1 MDALTAKE
9 KNVLATAL
17 RILFDKKESNYET
30 CSTISDLAI
39 KLQTKN
45 AEEIKND
52 LLFVTQ
58 NPF

>member
-9 KNVLATAL
+9 KSILATAL
-17 RILFDKKESNYET
+17 RILFDKEESDYET
-30 CSTISDLAI
+30 CYTISDLAF
-39 KLQTKN
+39 KLQINN
-45 AEEIKND
+45 ADEIKND

>member
-17 RILFDKKESNYET
+17 RILFDKQESNYET

-39 KLQTKN
+39 KLQIKN